1 MFTTLFFNLIP
12 VDNKVQNKCISTM
25 QKNWKRIF
33 DDRIFN
39 LQLQDF
45 LETKMNAK
53 EKRKS
58 VKR

>member
-1 MFTTLFFNLIP
+1 
-12 VDNKVQNKCISTM
+12 M

-58 VKR
+58 VKG